1 MAGDAGGICLVEPGA
16 RLILEAMNDERVD
29 AYVASLTG
37 WKHDAVVRLRE
48 LVHQAVPDIREG
60 WKWDTPVFATRANVC
75 AIGVFSDHV
84 KVNFFKGASLPDPA
98 GLFNAGL
105 EAKASRAIDF
115 PEGDLSGLDAD
126 AFQALVREAATR

>member
-1 MAGDAGGICLVEPGA
+1 
-16 RLILEAMNDERVD
+16 MNDERVD
-29 AYVASLTG
+29 AYVESLTG
-37 WKHDAVVRLRE
+37 WQRDGVVRLRE
-48 LVHQAVPDIREG
+48 LVHQAVPDMRED

-105 EAKASRAIDF
+105 DAKASRAIDF
-115 PEGDLSGLDAD
+115 PQGDLSGLDAD
-126 AFQALVREAATR
+126 AFQALVHEAATR